1 MTREDCFFFTKDE
14 KDLVRKVNFHGRT
27 NSKKFLEM
35 VAYLFELGYDL
46 AISKRHNVLN
56 SPGFEGCSLFN

>member
-1 MTREDCFFFTKDE
+1 M
-14 KDLVRKVNFHGRT
+14 RKVNFHGRT

-46 AISKRHNVLN
+46 AISKRHNVLK
-56 SPGFEGCSLFN
+56 SPGFEGCGLFN